1 MPTLMPTRQSSAPI
15 TPSELEQRIAG
26 LTTDSTSAHSSV
38 RPSGSARALVRA
50 QQETLHVILS
60 GLRQASPESWRKHQ
74 HWAWY
79 VWPTDKVGMS
89 DPRDTGLHSADDV
102 AFVLSHGATVA
113 NWTAILKAIAR
124 VLEAQGNRRS
134 IPQIDHGRIA
144 GFLNEWQQDAYRKR
158 APPEFLAALVAF
170 ETAWTSAG
178 S

>member
-1 MPTLMPTRQSSAPI
+1 
-15 TPSELEQRIAG
+15 
-26 LTTDSTSAHSSV
+26 
-38 RPSGSARALVRA
+38 
-50 QQETLHVILS
+50 
-60 GLRQASPESWRKHQ
+60 
-74 HWAWY
+74 
-79 VWPTDKVGMS
+79 MS